1 MSSLRTQREPAP
13 TFDAV
18 EYVLYLRRRYRFVV
32 LTCAIAAAAAL
43 LGSLFLPKRYT
54 SMASILIEPP
64 AGSDPRTFTAISPIY
79 LESLKT
85 YEVFA
90 TSDSLFLRALDR
102 FHLRD
107 RATPLETLKAR
118 VLKVSKLRDTKV
130 LQISVT
136 LPDPKQA
143 QAMAQ
148 FLAEET
154 VKLSSTVTRET
165 GRDLMEDVQR
175 QVEAARAKLEQLQ
188 AEWSRAMT
196 DQPVE
201 ALRTEVDSM
210 VELQYRLRRNLSE
223 AEASA
228 AENESKAKPSGHAE
242 SSFEKDNREFAQREG
257 AAMRARAA
265 LLSGQ
270 IADLDRA
277 VAARSKL
284 LAERSALLQKLEA
297 NRKDAQSDYDAAV
310 RRGQDIRSSVGNSGE
325 RLKIIDPGIVPER
338 PSEPRILL
346 NVVIAFGL
354 ALTGAIV
361 FLSLGFSLRP

>member
-1 MSSLRTQREPAP
+1 M
-13 TFDAV
+13 
-18 EYVLYLRRRYRFVV
+18 V